1 MTAQGSPAPAGP
13 GHAQEMECS
22 SVTPAAAAPGDSRW
36 QRGSLASVPARRLP
50 AESAGTAAAGSVMAA
65 AAAHES
71 PAQVI
76 SDTVGAVL
84 VAVGD
89 ERRSVRQAPGQAGR
103 RARAH
108 THTQAVALA
117 RTPWP
122 GDGPGSLTDVSLAP
136 I

>member
-1 MTAQGSPAPAGP
+1 MAHWQVSR
-13 GHAQEMECS
+13 
-22 SVTPAAAAPGDSRW
+22 PGDSRPS
-36 QRGSLASVPARRLP
+36 RRARPPR
-50 AESAGTAAAGSVMAA
+50 SVMAA